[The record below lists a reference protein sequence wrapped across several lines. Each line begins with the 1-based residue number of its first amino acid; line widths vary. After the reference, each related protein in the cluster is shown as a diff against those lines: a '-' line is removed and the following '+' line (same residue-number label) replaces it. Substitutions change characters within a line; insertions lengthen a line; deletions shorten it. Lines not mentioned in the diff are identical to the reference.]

1 MRSKSLRKI
10 DKSAFQNCKDL
21 VNVTFAD
28 GLKEIGDGA
37 FKYTG
42 ITEVIIPQSVT
53 KIGKGAFY
61 RKDGTIVITVPDSV
75 TEFGEYCTSSHSVW
89 IVSKN
94 SAAYKYATAHGCE
107 IILSD
112 DTSKLEQLQ
121 KIKADAKHR
130 KPDTNQNDDP
140 LDLEQE
146 DDNDEYN
153 IDVPIEADDESE
165 LTGRDDEANEDDEEE
180 DEDE

>member
-1 MRSKSLRKI
+1 
-10 DKSAFQNCKDL
+10 
-21 VNVTFAD
+21 
-28 GLKEIGDGA
+28 
-37 FKYTG
+37 
-42 ITEVIIPQSVT
+42 
-53 KIGKGAFY
+53 
-61 RKDGTIVITVPDSV
+61 
-75 TEFGEYCTSSHSVW
+75 
-89 IVSKN
+89 SKN

-140 LDLEQE
+140 LYLEQE

-153 IDVPIEADDESE
+153 IDVPIEADDEAE
-165 LTGRDDEANEDDEEE
+165 LTGRDNEADGDDDEADGDDEEE
-180 DEDE
+180 